1 LIRRFRTA
9 DGLNTM
15 MRRGEIG
22 TSLPVFGLRPIRR
35 PFLRFL
41 VMTLFRSG
49 FTNGFFPVSQ
59 TLARTAR
66 MMSFGL
72 RYWLTWAR

>member
-1 LIRRFRTA
+1 
-9 DGLNTM
+9 
-15 MRRGEIG
+15 
-22 TSLPVFGLRPIRR
+22 
-35 PFLRFL
+35 
-41 VMTLFRSG
+41 MTLFRSG